1 MSDFGASVSSKLLEA
16 KSIDEQLDSN
26 SKSLEQRNKVSLS
39 AGTSATP
46 EVTLQFPTQE
56 MTTVDYENF
65 VRGLPA
71 DQTAAERR
79 ASLNSVHSSKSYHQ
93 QYAKIMEKKKEQ
105 RQSLR
110 KESKRKTRLENELIM
125 EEMERAISNETSAN
139 PRLSKITR
147 LASKLSRDESKLE
160 RELSRVSQGSRSSR
174 TSRNR
179 RKSRISN
186 FGF

>member
-16 KSIDEQLDSN
+16 KSIDDRLD
-26 SKSLEQRNKVSLS
+26 SKSLEQRNKVSLTL
-39 AGTSATP
+39 GTSATP

-79 ASLNSVHSSKSYHQ
+79 ASLNSINSSQSYHQ
-93 QYAKIMEKKKEQ
+93 KYTKIMEKKKEQ
-105 RQSLR
+105 RKSLR
-110 KESKRKTRLENELIM
+110 RESKRKTRLENELIM
-125 EEMERAISNETSAN
+125 EEMERAISNESSAN
-139 PRLSKITR
+139 SRLSSKLTR